1 MAVCV
6 SGKGVGMAAGWVAE
20 LSWGSV
26 LATAGVVQGGAQSR
40 CRAWGGDVG
49 RGCSCICNDGA
60 AFVQW
65 SLNKAFSQLF
75 APAC

>member
-26 LATAGVVQGGAQSR
+26 LATAGVVQGGAQS
-40 CRAWGGDVG
+40 
-49 RGCSCICNDGA
+49 
-60 AFVQW
+60 
-65 SLNKAFSQLF
+65 
-75 APAC
+75 